1 MFVSDG
7 RSTMMLASSS
17 TTIGAGA
24 SSICISLRETSSTAE
39 GTLYKVSLSI
49 ATTTDVSTSVFES
62 FISLSGGPSR
72 SYSTVSTMFVSDGGR
87 SMTTLASSSNTIGAC
102 VSSILVSWTG
112 ISSTVEGMVVV
123 VSLSMATTTVASTS
137 TFESFIS
144 LSGGGLSRSYSCNG
158 TRYSTAFVSD
168 AVRSTI
174 TSASSTIGAGA
185 SSICIS
191 STETSNTAEA
201 MVVVVSLSMTT
212 TSVVSASTFESF
224 ISVSGGP
231 SRS

>member
-39 GTLYKVSLSI
+39 GTLYTVSLSI
-49 ATTTDVSTSVFES
+49 ATTTDVSTSIFES

-72 SYSTVSTMFVSDGGR
+72 SYSTASTMFVSDGGR
-87 SMTTLASSSNTIGAC
+87 STTTLASSSNTI
-102 VSSILVSWTG
+102 
-112 ISSTVEGMVVV
+112 
-123 VSLSMATTTVASTS
+123 
-137 TFESFIS
+137 
-144 LSGGGLSRSYSCNG
+144 
-158 TRYSTAFVSD
+158 D
-168 AVRSTI
+168 
-174 TSASSTIGAGA
+174 AGA

-191 STETSNTAEA
+191 STETSSTSEA

-212 TSVVSASTFESF
+212 TSVVSASTFEPF

-231 SRS
+231 SHS